1 MRNRAPTL
9 PPGRCLASRADP
21 VDRPLAQQAQ
31 STGPGLSSL
40 GPPRGLGRW
49 TGKAGPL
56 PSLGGIGRAVI
67 VLALWAAPWAAFAQS
82 FDLGALMALLAQ
94 RKSAEARFTEER
106 TVSSLDSPLYSK
118 GTLSFAA
125 PDRFTRVQTEPRAE
139 SMEVQGN
146 TAILK
151 RGGRTRTMALD
162 SIPEL
167 AALVDAVRGTLSG
180 DASRLQRHFKVDV
193 AGAPARW
200 QLALVPIDARLAAQ
214 VTRIEIVGQRTDVR
228 SIDLRLA
235 GGDRSLMQVEPLAG
249 R

>member
-1 MRNRAPTL
+1 M
-9 PPGRCLASRADP
+9 AD
-21 VDRPLAQQAQ
+21 R
-31 STGPGLSSL
+31 
-40 GPPRGLGRW
+40 RRRW
-49 TGKAGPL
+49 TVLLLAALLPL
-56 PSLGGIGRAVI
+56 P
-67 VLALWAAPWAAFAQS
+67 AAAQA
-82 FDLGALMALLAQ
+82 FDLPALMALLAQ

-106 TVSSLDSPLYSK
+106 TVSSLDSPLMSS

-125 PDRFTRVQTEPRAE
+125 PDRFTRVQLEPRAE

-162 SIPEL
+162 TVPEL
-167 AALVDAVRGTLSG
+167 AALVDAVRGTLAG
-180 DASRLQRHFKVDV
+180 DAARLKQHFRTEV
-193 AGAPARW
+193 GGSPARW
-200 QLALVPIDARLAAQ
+200 QLALVPVDARLASQ

-235 GGDRSLMQVEPLAG
+235 GGDRSLMQVEPIAG

>member
-1 MRNRAPTL
+1 MS
-9 PPGRCLASRADP
+9 GRTR
-21 VDRPLAQQAQ
+21 R
-31 STGPGLSSL
+31 
-40 GPPRGLGRW
+40 
-49 TGKAGPL
+49 
-56 PSLGGIGRAVI
+56 RAVA
-67 VLALWAAPWAAFAQS
+67 VALALLPWSAFAQA
-82 FDLGALMALLAQ
+82 FDLAALMALLAQ
-94 RKSAEARFTEER
+94 RKTAEARFTEER
-106 TVSSLDSPLYSK
+106 TVSSLDSPLYSR

-162 SIPEL
+162 TIPEL

-180 DASRLQRHFKVDV
+180 DAARLQRHFKTEVT
-193 AGAPARW
+193 GAPVRW

-214 VTRIEIVGQRTDVR
+214 VARIDIVGQRTDVR

>member
-1 MRNRAPTL
+1 MRTKAPVS
-9 PPGRCLASRADP
+9 GRTR
-21 VDRPLAQQAQ
+21 R
-31 STGPGLSSL
+31 
-40 GPPRGLGRW
+40 
-49 TGKAGPL
+49 
-56 PSLGGIGRAVI
+56 RAVA
-67 VLALWAAPWAAFAQS
+67 VALALLPWSAFAQA
-82 FDLGALMALLAQ
+82 FDLAALMALLAQ
-94 RKSAEARFTEER
+94 RKTAEARFTEER
-106 TVSSLDSPLYSK
+106 TVSSLDSPLYSR

-162 SIPEL
+162 TIPEL

-180 DASRLQRHFKVDV
+180 DAARLQRHFKTEVT
-193 AGAPARW
+193 GAPVRW

-214 VTRIEIVGQRTDVR
+214 VARIDIVGQRTDVR

>member
-1 MRNRAPTL
+1 MRTKAPVS
-9 PPGRCLASRADP
+9 GRTR
-21 VDRPLAQQAQ
+21 R
-31 STGPGLSSL
+31 
-40 GPPRGLGRW
+40 
-49 TGKAGPL
+49 
-56 PSLGGIGRAVI
+56 RAVA
-67 VLALWAAPWAAFAQS
+67 VALALLPWSAFAQA
-82 FDLGALMALLAQ
+82 FDLAALMALLAQ

-106 TVSSLDSPLYSK
+106 TVSSLDSPLYSR

-162 SIPEL
+162 TIPEL

-180 DASRLQRHFKVDV
+180 DAARLQRHFKTEVT
-193 AGAPARW
+193 GAPVRW

-214 VTRIEIVGQRTDVR
+214 VARIDIVGQRTDVR